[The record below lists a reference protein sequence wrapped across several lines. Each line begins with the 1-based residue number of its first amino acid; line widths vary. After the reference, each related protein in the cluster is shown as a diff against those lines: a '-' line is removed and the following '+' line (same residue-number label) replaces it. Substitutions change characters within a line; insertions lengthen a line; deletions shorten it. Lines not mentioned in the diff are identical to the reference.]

1 MAMDRYG
8 DQHSRRNAM
17 NVLQIDSSPLGAAS
31 ASRQLTAAIVDGLRR
46 TSPELTLVHRDLDL
60 TAPSHLSGALLAALR
75 GGSTTPDAE
84 LQNEIAFSDELLEEF
99 LAADIIVIGAP
110 MYNFSIPT
118 QLKAWIDRIARAGR
132 TFRYTEQEPVG
143 LATKGRAIIA
153 STRGSILAGDAPHAD
168 DWRHALDFQEDYL
181 RRVLNFLGMTQV
193 EIIRAEGLGL
203 SPASRDQSLAAAQAR
218 IAETFAPALG

>member
-1 MAMDRYG
+1 
-8 DQHSRRNAM
+8 M

-46 TSPELTLVHRDLDL
+46 THPDLTLVHRDLDL
-60 TAPSHLSGALLAALR
+60 TAPSHLSGPLLAALR
-75 GGSTTPDAE
+75 GGSAAPDAE
-84 LQNEIAFSDELLEEF
+84 LQQEIAFSDILLEEF
-99 LAADIIVIGAP
+99 LAADILVIGAP

-118 QLKAWIDRIARAGR
+118 QLKAWIDRVARAGR
-132 TFRYTEQEPVG
+132 TFRYTEQGPVG

-153 STRGSILAGDAPHAD
+153 STRGSILAGDGPHAD

-181 RRVLNFLGMTQV
+181 RRVLNFLGITQV